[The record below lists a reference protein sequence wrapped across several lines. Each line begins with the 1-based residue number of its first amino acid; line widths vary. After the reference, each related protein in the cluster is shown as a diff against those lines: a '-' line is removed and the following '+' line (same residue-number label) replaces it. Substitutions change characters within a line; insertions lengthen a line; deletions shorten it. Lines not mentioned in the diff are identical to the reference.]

1 MSNKDKAIMIAMDT
15 FFASYEGDAVA
26 IYCRLHDETETR
38 WHSIEYASVW
48 SYFEREEV
56 ADVMSYVENLAD
68 SIIRNFGE

>member
-1 MSNKDKAIMIAMDT
+1 MSNIDKSIRIAMDT
-15 FFASYEGDAVA
+15 FFAGYDGDPVE
-26 IYCRLHDETETR
+26 IYNRLKNETHSD
-38 WHSIEYASVW
+38 WYSIEYASVW